1 MQGALGAVR
10 SQSEGDHMTWT
21 LTKRSLAAA
30 LAQRDKKR
38 IYKDA
43 STRGLYLI
51 VSPRAA
57 RFEYRF
63 KLKGSN
69 TARTYTI
76 GLPGHMSLEEVR
88 QRAVAAAAARLVGED
103 PRPASRVPLGTPT
116 LSAVFDI
123 YTASHLAN
131 LADRTRKEVLGDFR
145 RDILPKLGN
154 EPLQAIPKAAWITI
168 MTGKA
173 ITAPGSAPSLYRRVN
188 AFLNWAEAREFIDRN
203 PMPRGQHLVGTD
215 KPRDR
220 VITPEEIAALW
231 HDAGSR
237 RPCWCALVR
246 TILMTAQRRGLVTAM
261 RWEDIDLEAGI
272 WCPPVARKAKA
283 RPRMIPL
290 HPLLLAEIS
299 ALDRGEFVFSTRGEG
314 PPKNMSK
321 LRDRMTVPGNW
332 TWHDIRRSFRSSAK
346 SLGISMEDAE
356 AALGHTGHKSKLAR
370 IYDVSDD
377 TEDARLALVRWQAYV
392 ESLVTGDQPKR
403 SKKPV
408 AAGGCC
414 SGPAGTGP
422 GAPQISR
429 QGSRKAWCSLSRVC
443 CASVIQAMSGSA

>member
-1 MQGALGAVR
+1 V
-10 SQSEGDHMTWT
+10 QSEVSQKGNSLAWT

-69 TARTYTI
+69 TARTYTL

-103 PRPASRVPLGTPT
+103 PRPASRVPLGAPT
-116 LSAVFDI
+116 LAAVFDI
-123 YTASHLAN
+123 YTATHLAN
-131 LADRTRKEVLGDFR
+131 LAGLTRKEVLGDFR

-168 MTGKA
+168 MTSKA
-173 ITAPGSAPSLYRRVN
+173 ITAPGSAPSLYRRAN

-203 PMPRGQHLVGTD
+203 PLPRGKHLVGTD
-215 KPRDR
+215 TPRDR
-220 VITPEEIAALW
+220 VLSPAEIAALW
-231 HDAGSR
+231 HAAGNEA
-237 RPCWCALVR
+237 PCWSALVR
-246 TILMTAQRRGLVTAM
+246 TILMTAQRSGLISTMRRGH
-261 RWEDIDLEAGI
+261 IDGAN
-272 WCPPVARKAKA
+272 WCPPADAKAKA
-283 RPRMIPL
+283 RPRAIPL

-356 AALGHTGHKSKLAR
+356 AALGHTAHKSKLAR

-377 TEDARLALVRWQAYV
+377 TEDARLALVRWQTYV
-392 ESLVTGDQPKR
+392 EGLVTA
-403 SKKPV
+403 S
-408 AAGGCC
+408 AG
-414 SGPAGTGP
+414 
-422 GAPQISR
+422 
-429 QGSRKAWCSLSRVC
+429 
-443 CASVIQAMSGSA
+443 SGSV

>member
-1 MQGALGAVR
+1 
-10 SQSEGDHMTWT
+10 MTWT
-21 LTKRSLAAA
+21 LTKRSLATA

-69 TARTYTI
+69 TAVTYTI

-103 PRPASRVPLGTPT
+103 PRPASRVPLGAPT
-116 LSAVFDI
+116 LAVVFDI

-131 LADRTRKEVLGDFR
+131 LADRTRKESIGDFR

-173 ITAPGSAPSLYRRVN
+173 ITAPGSAPSLYRRAN

-203 PMPRGQHLVGTD
+203 PLPRGKHLVGTD
-215 KPRDR
+215 TPRDR
-220 VITPEEIAALW
+220 VLSPTEIAALW
-231 HDAGSR
+231 HAAGNEA
-237 RPCWCALVR
+237 PCWSALVR
-246 TILMTAQRRGLVTAM
+246 TIIMTAQRSGLVTTM
-261 RWEDIDLEAGI
+261 RRSHIDGAN
-272 WCPPVARKAKA
+272 WCPPVDAKAKA
-283 RPRMIPL
+283 RPRAIPL
-290 HPLLLAEIS
+290 PPALLAEIE
-299 ALDRGEFVFSTRGEG
+299 ALDGGPFVFAPMGAG
-314 PPKNMSK
+314 PPNNLQK
-321 LRDRMTVPGNW
+321 LRARMGEVVPGNW

-356 AALGHTGHKSKLAR
+356 AALGHTSHKSKLAR

-377 TEDARLALVRWQAYV
+377 TEDARLALVRWQTYV
-392 ESLVTGDQPKR
+392 EGLVTGDQPKR
-403 SKKPV
+403 SKKPG
-408 AAGGCC
+408 AGG
-414 SGPAGTGP
+414 G
-422 GAPQISR
+422 
-429 QGSRKAWCSLSRVC
+429 
-443 CASVIQAMSGSA
+443 